1 MYDIL
6 CRHHMSYNPSMTAE
20 SEIRR
25 RIAERDSVSFAE
37 FMEVALY
44 WPDGGYYSGT
54 SAVVGAQGDYYTSPM
69 VHPAFGAL
77 VSLQLFDMWRSL
89 GSPGRFTVAE
99 VGAGNGILC
108 RDIAAFSHHLPEG
121 FPQALQYICVDL
133 GSTTGFEMESPAD
146 DAPAR
151 VSRLRAAVL
160 GESSMPAPT
169 GLPLRGLTGC
179 VLTNEL
185 LDAFPVHQVVCQRGQ
200 LLETYVTVADGKLTM
215 VPGELSTAA
224 LSERLDN
231 LGVTLVDG
239 QIAEINLGLAAWS
252 RSLSEA
258 LESGFVLTVDY
269 GREAKDLYSPVE
281 RMRGALTTFYRHT
294 QTDAPLNRVGAQDIT
309 AQVDFTSVIDEGRR
323 AGLAPLGL
331 TTQERFLKSLG
342 VGRWQ
347 RQLASL
353 GLPQHQADAN
363 RAGIVDLV
371 RAGGLGDFK
380 VLIQSK
386 NVEVAGLWGIEPS
399 VQALELAE
407 GLPAPL
413 LTAQHL
419 NLLSGR
425 YSTPQIDFEEYWPRG
440 PAA

>member
-1 MYDIL
+1 
-6 CRHHMSYNPSMTAE
+6 MTAE

-25 RIAERDSVSFAE
+25 RIADKGRISFAE

-44 WPDGGYYSGT
+44 WPIEGYYSGT
-54 SAVVGAQGDYYTSPM
+54 PTAVGAQGDYYTSPM

-99 VGAGNGILC
+99 VGAGNGMLC
-108 RDIAAFSHHLPEG
+108 RDIAAFSSHLPEG
-121 FPQALQYICVDL
+121 FPEALRYICLDV
-133 GSTTGFEMESPAD
+133 GSTAGFEMESPAD

-151 VSRLRAAVL
+151 VSRLRAAVP
-160 GESSMPAPT
+160 GESSKPAPT
-169 GLPLRGLTGC
+169 GLPLRSLTGC

-185 LDAFPVHQVVCQRGQ
+185 LDAFPVHQMVRQGGQ
-200 LLETYVTVADGKLTM
+200 LLENYVTVADGKLVT
-215 VPGELSTAA
+215 VPGELSTPA
-224 LSERLDN
+224 LSDRLDN

-239 QIAEINLGLAAWS
+239 QTAEINLGLAAWS
-252 RSLSEA
+252 RSLTET

-269 GREAKDLYSPVE
+269 GREAMDLYSPIE
-281 RMRGALTTFYRHT
+281 RMRGTLTTFFRHT

-309 AQVDFTSVIDEGRR
+309 AQVDITSLVEEGRR
-323 AGLAPLGL
+323 AGLVPLGL
-331 TTQERFLKSLG
+331 TTQERFLRSLG
-342 VGRWQ
+342 LDRWQ
-347 RQLASL
+347 RQLAAL

-363 RAGIVDLV
+363 RAGMVDLV

-380 VLIQSK
+380 VLVQSK
-386 NVEVAGLWGIEPS
+386 NVEASGLWGLEPS
-399 VQALELAE
+399 DQALELAE
-407 GLPAPL
+407 GLPVPL

-419 NLLSGR
+419 DLLSGR
-425 YSTPQIDFEEYWPRG
+425 YSPPQIDFEEYWPRG

>member
-1 MYDIL
+1 
-6 CRHHMSYNPSMTAE
+6 MTAE

-25 RIAERDSVSFAE
+25 RIAGKGRVSFAE

-44 WPDGGYYSGT
+44 WPNGGYYSRT
-54 SAVVGAQGDYYTSPM
+54 SAAVGPQGDYYTSPM

-99 VGAGNGILC
+99 VGAGNGMLC
-108 RDIAAFSHHLPEG
+108 RDIAAFSSHLPEG
-121 FPQALQYICVDL
+121 FPEALRYICLDV
-133 GSTTGFEMESPAD
+133 GSTAGFEMESPAD

-151 VSRLRAAVL
+151 VSRLRAAVP
-160 GESSMPAPT
+160 GESSKPAPT
-169 GLPLRGLTGC
+169 GLPLRSLTGC

-185 LDAFPVHQVVCQRGQ
+185 LDAFPVHQMVRQGGQ
-200 LLETYVTVADGKLTM
+200 LLENYVTVADGKLVT
-215 VPGELSTAA
+215 VPGELSTPA

-239 QIAEINLGLAAWS
+239 QTAEINLGLAAWS
-252 RSLSEA
+252 RSLTET

-269 GREAKDLYSPVE
+269 GREAMDLYSPIE
-281 RMRGALTTFYRHT
+281 RMRGTLTTFYRHT
-294 QTDAPLNRVGAQDIT
+294 QTDTPLQRVGAQDIT
-309 AQVDFTSVIDEGRR
+309 AQVDFTSLVEEGRR
-323 AGLAPLGL
+323 AGLVPLGL
-331 TTQERFLKSLG
+331 TTQERFLRSLG
-342 VGRWQ
+342 LDRWQ
-347 RQLASL
+347 RQLAAL

-363 RAGIVDLV
+363 RAGMVDLV

-380 VLIQSK
+380 VLVQSK
-386 NVEVAGLWGIEPS
+386 NVEAAGLWGLEPS
-399 VQALELAE
+399 DQALELADC
-407 GLPAPL
+407 LPVPL
-413 LTAQHL
+413 LAAQHL

-425 YSTPQIDFEEYWPRG
+425 YSPPQIDFEEYWPRG

>member
-1 MYDIL
+1 
-6 CRHHMSYNPSMTAE
+6 MTAE

-25 RIAERDSVSFAE
+25 RIAGKGRVSFAE

-44 WPDGGYYSGT
+44 WPNGGYYSRT
-54 SAVVGAQGDYYTSPM
+54 SAAVGSQGDYYTSPM

-89 GSPGRFTVAE
+89 GSPGRFTIAE
-99 VGAGNGILC
+99 IGAGNGILC
-108 RDIAAFSHHLPEG
+108 RDIADFSLHLPDG
-121 FPQALQYICVDL
+121 FPQALQYLCLDL

-146 DAPAR
+146 DAPSR
-151 VSRLRAAVL
+151 VSRLRAAVP
-160 GESSMPAPT
+160 GESSKPAPT

-185 LDAFPVHQVVCQRGQ
+185 LDAFPVHQVVRQGGQ
-200 LLETYVTVADGKLTM
+200 LLENYVTVADGKLVT

-224 LSERLDN
+224 LSERLGY

-239 QIAEINLGLAAWS
+239 QTAEINLGLAAWF
-252 RSLSEA
+252 RSLAGA

-269 GREAKDLYSPVE
+269 GREAMDLYSPNE
-281 RMRGALTTFYRHT
+281 RMRGTLTTFYRHT
-294 QTDAPLNRVGAQDIT
+294 QTDTPLQRVGAQDIT
-309 AQVDFTSVIDEGRR
+309 AQVDFTSLVDEGRR
-323 AGLAPLGL
+323 AGLVPLGL
-331 TTQERFLKSLG
+331 TTQERFLRSLG
-342 VGRWQ
+342 LDRWQ

-363 RAGIVDLV
+363 WAGMVDIV

-380 VLIQSK
+380 VLVQSK
-386 NVEVAGLWGIEPS
+386 NVKAAGLWGLEPS
-399 VQALELAE
+399 GQALELADS
-407 GLPAPL
+407 LPAPL

-419 NLLSGR
+419 DLLSGR
-425 YSTPQIDFEEYWPRG
+425 YSPPQINFEEYWPRG

>member
-1 MYDIL
+1 
-6 CRHHMSYNPSMTAE
+6 MTAE

-25 RIAERDSVSFAE
+25 RIAVEGRISFAE

-44 WPDGGYYSGT
+44 WPKGGYYSGI
-54 SAVVGAQGDYYTSPM
+54 SAAVGAQGDYYTSPM

-99 VGAGNGILC
+99 VGAGNGMLC
-108 RDIAAFSHHLPEG
+108 RDIAAFSRHFPEG
-121 FPQALQYICVDL
+121 FPQALQYICLDL
-133 GSTTGFEMESPAD
+133 GSTAEFEPEFPTGDSPN
-146 DAPAR
+146 R
-151 VSRLRAAVL
+151 VSRLKAAVP

-185 LDAFPVHQVVCQRGQ
+185 LDAFPVHQVVRQGGQ
-200 LLETYVTVADGKLTM
+200 LLENYVTVADGKLVT
-215 VPGELSTAA
+215 VPGALSTPA

-239 QIAEINLGLAAWS
+239 QTAEINLGLAAWS
-252 RSLSEA
+252 RSLSEV
-258 LESGFVLTVDY
+258 LETGFVLTVDY
-269 GREAKDLYSPVE
+269 GREAMDLYSPNE
-281 RMRGALTTFYRHT
+281 RMRGTLTTFYRHT
-294 QTDAPLNRVGAQDIT
+294 QTDTPLQRVGAQDIT
-309 AQVDFTSVIDEGRR
+309 AQVDITSLVEEGRR
-323 AGLAPLGL
+323 AGLVLLGL
-331 TTQERFLKSLG
+331 TTQEQFLRSLG
-342 VGRWQ
+342 LDRWQ
-347 RQLASL
+347 RQLAAL

-363 RAGIVDLV
+363 RAGMVDLV

-380 VLIQSK
+380 VLVQAK
-386 NVEVAGLWGIEPS
+386 NVEAAGLWGLEPS
-399 VQALELAE
+399 DQALELAE
-407 GLPAPL
+407 CLPVPL

-419 NLLSGR
+419 NLLLGR
-425 YSTPQIDFEEYWPRG
+425 YSPPQIDFEVYWPRG